1 MAELKALKNLW
12 AQGKISR
19 REFIARVSALGLA
32 ASRSPA
38 FLSTASHAETPRKGG
53 RFRIGIGGASTTDT
67 LDTATLDDQMDTQVS
82 FCVRN
87 HLVEIDE
94 AGKAIPELA
103 ESWGVSA
110 DAAKWTFK
118 LRKGV
123 EFHNGKTM
131 TSEDVVD
138 SINHHRGEKSK
149 SGAKG
154 LVAQIVDVKA
164 DGRHEVVFTL
174 EGGNA
179 DFPYVLNDYHL
190 LIAPAG
196 TTGDQWNEGVGTGG
210 YILQSWEPG
219 VRAFLKRN
227 PNYFKAN
234 RAHFDEVE
242 VLALN
247 DPSARTNA
255 LRTKRIDYMNRVDV
269 KTAHLLEKKKG
280 VQLIRV
286 PSGLHYTMPMF
297 TDVPPFDDNNVRLAM
312 KYAVNRDNL
321 IKNFL
326 KGYGTIGNDHPIL
339 IQRFYAA
346 DLPQRTY
353 DPDKARFLME
363 KAGLKGHTFELHASS
378 VGDFMD
384 VALLFKEHAAK
395 AGIDIKLVKHPEDGY
410 WSSVWLKKPFTMCYW
425 APRPTCD
432 MIFSTAYSGD
442 APWNDTHFANERFD
456 QLVRAARAELDDAR
470 RLEMYTECQR
480 ILNERGGT
488 VVPFFKDYVE
498 AGSDKLGHGKV
509 SGALECDG
517 QRMSERW
524 WFA

>member
-32 ASRSPA
+32 ASLSPA
-38 FLSTASHAETPRKGG
+38 LLSTASHAETPRKGG

-164 DGRHEVVFTL
+164 DGKHEVVFTL

-196 TTGDQWNEGVGTGG
+196 TTGDQWNE
-210 YILQSWEPG
+210 
-219 VRAFLKRN
+219 A
-227 PNYFKAN
+227 
-234 RAHFDEVE
+234 
-242 VLALN
+242 
-247 DPSARTNA
+247 SAR
-255 LRTKRIDYMNRVDV
+255 VD
-269 KTAHLLEKKKG
+269 T
-280 VQLIRV
+280 
-286 PSGLHYTMPMF
+286 
-297 TDVPPFDDNNVRLAM
+297 
-312 KYAVNRDNL
+312 
-321 IKNFL
+321 
-326 KGYGTIGNDHPIL
+326 
-339 IQRFYAA
+339 FY
-346 DLPQRTY
+346 R
-353 DPDKARFLME
+353 
-363 KAGLKGHTFELHASS
+363 
-378 VGDFMD
+378 
-384 VALLFKEHAAK
+384 
-395 AGIDIKLVKHPEDGY
+395 
-410 WSSVWLKKPFTMCYW
+410 
-425 APRPTCD
+425 
-432 MIFSTAYSGD
+432 
-442 APWNDTHFANERFD
+442 
-456 QLVRAARAELDDAR
+456 
-470 RLEMYTECQR
+470 
-480 ILNERGGT
+480 
-488 VVPFFKDYVE
+488 
-498 AGSDKLGHGKV
+498 AGSRAC
-509 SGALECDG
+509 AL
-517 QRMSERW
+517 
-524 WFA
+524 F